1 MSSNEAG
8 PSSAGGTATL
18 STEPVS
24 TIENEVIRPISYH
37 FDEKASRIS
46 EDDVNGLMQRVIA
59 SIIKEKGYDGI
70 EASAMDYIM
79 HSVEHVVTGLLDH
92 TAELAMV
99 ARRRKPSARDAYI
112 AIRNAGPRLQ
122 PDALEEYAKGRN
134 IDQSPAWKVEW
145 DRKRIEAA
153 EWKAPEEMWLPSDEE
168 DEQENDTSISTSQ
181 GPAKKRHRKYFR
193 PKMDEIPAHLPPLPP
208 KHTWLSTPS
217 YPIRSED
224 TIEPLALI
232 DIKVSS
238 TRLTEASLRG
248 LISATDNAVIVSRE
262 QKTRGGEK
270 NEINAQPSFKTD
282 LFGTASKRVSSP
294 QAQVLPSV
302 TTPSATDE
310 ESRKSRSLK
319 GRALSLR
326 LRTNTAPQHSTE
338 PSTSVADSPPVERN
352 EVSTSGALSTPS
364 RSFSFKR
371 PAVSHRASLSLS
383 IAGSRS
389 ATPLASPALS
399 RRGTAAPQSSGPW
412 TVAPTQ
418 SYFTWGPPTP
428 GIGSPANLPLATP
441 LTPGAGFVYP
451 PTPSDLYAKNDFGA
465 NHESGNENVED
476 IALPSVVNYK
486 RSWYRRGNTT
496 VRKEASD
503 DDMI

>member
-8 PSSAGGTATL
+8 PSSAGGMATL
-18 STEPVS
+18 STEPIS
-24 TIENEVIRPISYH
+24 IAEKEVIRPISYH

-46 EDDVNGLMQRVIA
+46 EEDVNELMKGVIA
-59 SIIKEKGYDGI
+59 SIIKKKGYDGI

-79 HSVEHVVTGLLDH
+79 HNVEHVMSGLLDH

-122 PDALEEYAKGRN
+122 PDALEDYAKGRDIN
-134 IDQSPAWKVEW
+134 QSPAWRVEW
-145 DRKRIEAA
+145 DRKRTDVS
-153 EWKAPEEMWLPSDEE
+153 EWKAPEEKWLPSDEE
-168 DEQENDTSISTSQ
+168 VEEEPDSSTSRSQ
-181 GPAKKRHRKYFR
+181 NPVKKRRRKHFK
-193 PKMDEIPAHLPPLPP
+193 PKMDEVPAHLPPLPP

-217 YPIRSED
+217 FPIRSED

-248 LISATDNAVIVSRE
+248 LISATDNAAASSRE
-262 QKTRGGEK
+262 QQKARDGMK
-270 NEINAQPSFKTD
+270 NDSGVQPSFKTD
-282 LFGTASKRVSSP
+282 LFGTASKRVTSP
-294 QAQVLPSV
+294 QAQVQPPV
-302 TTPSATDE
+302 TTPGSVDE
-310 ESRKSRSLK
+310 ENRKSRSLK
-319 GRALSLR
+319 GRTLSLR
-326 LRTNTAPQHSTE
+326 LRTNTAPQQTAE
-338 PSTSVADSPPVERN
+338 PNTSVADSPPVERN
-352 EVSTSGALSTPS
+352 EISTAGPVSTPS
-364 RSFSFKR
+364 RSVSFKR
-371 PAVSHRASLSLS
+371 PSTSHRASLSLS

-399 RRGTAAPQSSGPW
+399 RRGMVAPPGSGSW

-428 GIGSPANLPLATP
+428 GIGSPADLPLATP

-465 NHESGNENVED
+465 NHESAGQNAED
-476 IALPSVVNYK
+476 ITLPGVVNYK
-486 RSWYRRGNTT
+486 RSWYRRGNA
-496 VRKEASD
+496 VRKEAVD
-503 DDMI
+503 DDG